1 MSSPAL
7 FSGCPFSL
15 SEGFPPQPCGAYS
28 NTRNVPTLRLPSFV
42 PRGILPIRGP
52 QAPLC
57 LVVAGGVCQGEG
69 ESKHPLLDCVFGDF
83 LRIQKVTPRRVPPHQ
98 GRCGHRPLRVRGHS
112 APNGAPPKP
121 STAGSVGRGDAAEG
135 TSSCARAGTSVPQLA
150 ATMSRFAASATRSL
164 LTAPRKMP
172 RRLRRRLFFRLR
184 GSLCRCSR
192 PLSAS
197 PLFSFRVGLQYIL
210 DK

>member
-69 ESKHPLLDCVFGDF
+69 ESKHPPLDCIFGDF
-83 LRIQKVTPRRVPPHQ
+83 LGIQKVTPRRAPPQ
-98 GRCGHRPLRVRGHS
+98 QARCGPCGPQAAYPYAFAVCDGS
-112 APNGAPPKP
+112 ALLDHARIGRM
-121 STAGSVGRGDAAEG
+121 AGSPSLCLGLVSRAQAPFP
-135 TSSCARAGTSVPQLA
+135 SPSLRSRLPCAPILA
-150 ATMSRFAASATRSL
+150 LLCCHASPR
-164 LTAPRKMP
+164 PRKVRSVSGRP
-172 RRLRRRLFFRLR
+172 VQPALAPLP
-184 GSLCRCSR
+184 CS
-192 PLSAS
+192 
-197 PLFSFRVGLQYIL
+197 SFPHTTR
-210 DK
+210 